1 MSDMTVTVIATLK
14 VKPGMEEDARQALQA
29 AVAPT
34 RAEPGCLVYDL
45 HQSTADPT
53 EFLFYERWSDGAAL
67 DTHSASAAPHRH
79 VLRQQLGQ
87 MLGGAPSVTRWKR
100 IG

>member
-1 MSDMTVTVIATLK
+1 MSDTSVTVIASLK
-14 VKPGMEEDARQALQA
+14 VRSGMEDDARQALLA

-45 HQSTADPT
+45 HQSTSDPT
-53 EFLFYERWSDGAAL
+53 EFLFYERWSDAAAL
-67 DTHSASAAPHRH
+67 DAHSASTAPHRH

-87 MLGGAPSVTRWKR
+87 MLGGAPSVTSWKR